1 MAINW
6 VTWDTSVATYDWLAV
21 EQGHQFRQQFIGP
34 LSRKSP
40 AFARNRVEQIINEQL
55 PNKWKSFQHYRAIRS
70 VETDT
75 DAKARLKLCVGQT
88 LLMGCKL
95 SQDAYVWQD
104 IASGVDAEQS
114 MRNSFR
120 FIHGYIDGLKSGRS
134 KLPDQ
139 SYFALTLPKA
149 VDTFTGA
156 SESYDNVYSV
166 FRTMAGLAIQGL
178 CEQATTKPIL
188 PEPGHSLGQVVEW
201 QLPNKANSNST
212 DHH

>member
-1 MAINW
+1 MA
-6 VTWDTSVATYDWLAV
+6 L
-21 EQGHQFRQQFIGP
+21 
-34 LSRKSP
+34 
-40 AFARNRVEQIINEQL
+40 
-55 PNKWKSFQHYRAIRS
+55 
-70 VETDT
+70 
-75 DAKARLKLCVGQT
+75 
-88 LLMGCKL
+88 
-95 SQDAYVWQD
+95 
-104 IASGVDAEQS
+104 
-114 MRNSFR
+114 
-120 FIHGYIDGLKSGRS
+120 
-134 KLPDQ
+134 
-139 SYFALTLPKA
+139 KA